1 MLLLWTMENVN
12 KEQENLNYLSES
24 INVHYSS
31 DYTNGNVDKNSLSF
45 AIAPFTLTI
54 YVLSISW

>member
-1 MLLLWTMENVN
+1 MENVN

-54 YVLSISW
+54 YVLSIS